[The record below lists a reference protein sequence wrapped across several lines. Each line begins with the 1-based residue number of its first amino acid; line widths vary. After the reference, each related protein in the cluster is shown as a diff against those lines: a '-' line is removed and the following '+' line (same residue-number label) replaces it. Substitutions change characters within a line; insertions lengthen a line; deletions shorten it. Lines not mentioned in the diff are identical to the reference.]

1 MAKTLVLE
9 GCPYGEITIPAY
21 FTNTLRGGAI
31 GAGGVIVT
39 DMLLAKFFPRIS
51 PNIRALIEGACIFG
65 CAYALRNRY
74 PEIATG
80 LALGGGAIVI
90 YRLIASLMGRL
101 VGVSLGELGE
111 LEEEEYE
118 SLGQE
123 VPEEEVEVVE
133 TESPLGTIVAEPTE
147 EEVEVI

>member
-101 VGVSLGELGE
+101 VGVSLGEL
-111 LEEEEYE
+111 EEEEYE
-118 SLGQE
+118 GLGQE
-123 VPEEEVEVVE
+123 EIPEEEVEVVE